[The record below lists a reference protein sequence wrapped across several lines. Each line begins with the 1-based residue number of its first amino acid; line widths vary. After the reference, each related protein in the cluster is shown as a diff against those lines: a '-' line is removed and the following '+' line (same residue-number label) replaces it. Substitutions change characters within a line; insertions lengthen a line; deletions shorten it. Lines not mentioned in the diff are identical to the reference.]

1 MAVEVGLGGLLPRP
15 DLVERA
21 DHEAHQHGHR
31 DVVPVFEQP
40 RQQVREGDDARRGS
54 DDEDHDDGNVQIAHG
69 LHDILVFAQQQ
80 QDEGPGDAGQDHGAD
95 GDGARKHH
103 EPPVVGGFCGRGDG
117 DPPGRGG
124 PCDEREEAPPVPAS
138 DLPGDEQRRGDDQP
152 EEERP
157 DGDGV
162 VGQQI
167 GHQASQRKDR
177 NGDAQQHGQQETS
190 VDMTPE
196 LAEAE
201 FQQQLERRGVDAAD
215 RVEQFFVDTR
225 NESDRTARDAGNYV
239 GHTHG
244 APFERKYDVPGKI
257 HGLFAYFGFKRKD
270 TNKPDTKAN
279 LFAILFRRSIF
290 GAAKDRG

>member
-1 MAVEVGLGGLLPRP
+1 MAMPSST
-15 DLVERA
+15 
-21 DHEAHQHGHR
+21 
-31 DVVPVFEQP
+31 
-40 RQQVREGDDARRGS
+40 GS
-54 DDEDHDDGNVQIAHG
+54 
-69 LHDILVFAQQQ
+69 
-80 QDEGPGDAGQDHGAD
+80 
-95 GDGARKHH
+95 RK
-103 EPPVVGGFCGRGDG
+103 P
-117 DPPGRGG
+117 
-124 PCDEREEAPPVPAS
+124 
-138 DLPGDEQRRGDDQP
+138 
-152 EEERP
+152 
-157 DGDGV
+157 
-162 VGQQI
+162 
-167 GHQASQRKDR
+167 
-177 NGDAQQHGQQETS
+177 T
-190 VDMTPE
+190 VDMAPE

>member
-1 MAVEVGLGGLLPRP
+1 M
-15 DLVERA
+15 
-21 DHEAHQHGHR
+21 
-31 DVVPVFEQP
+31 PVFEQP

-157 DGDGV
+157 DGDGM

-244 APFERKYDVPGKI
+244 APFERKYDVPGKFHKSVCVFLI
-257 HGLFAYFGFKRKD
+257 
-270 TNKPDTKAN
+270 
-279 LFAILFRRSIF
+279 
-290 GAAKDRG
+290 

>member
-1 MAVEVGLGGLLPRP
+1 M
-15 DLVERA
+15 
-21 DHEAHQHGHR
+21 
-31 DVVPVFEQP
+31 
-40 RQQVREGDDARRGS
+40 
-54 DDEDHDDGNVQIAHG
+54 
-69 LHDILVFAQQQ
+69 VFAQQQ
-80 QDEGPGDAGQDHGAD
+80 QNEGPGDAGQDHGAD

-117 DPPGRGG
+117 DPPGRSG

-177 NGDAQQHGQQETS
+177 NGDAQQHGQQEAA
-190 VDMTPE
+190 VDMPPE
-196 LAEAE
+196 FFQPQRAE
-201 FQQQLERRGVDAAD
+201 QPQGGGVDAFD
-215 RVEQFFVDTR
+215 RFDQFFVDAR
-225 NESDRTARDAGNYV
+225 NEGDRAARNSGNDV
-239 GHTHG
+239 GHAHG
-244 APFERKYDVPGKI
+244 AALERKYDVPGKI